1 MAQQFSVPS
10 DRRAAFFLRGDDA
23 LAYYRFGAVRDAA
36 VAHCSYGGAAA
47 RRVRAGVVRIIRSQD
62 RGAQQSPANH
72 YRLDIC
78 IRRGE
83 RVSQSVRH
91 NILML

>member
-1 MAQQFSVPS
+1 MAQQFAVPS
-10 DRRAAFFLRGDDA
+10 DRRAPLLVRCYHFRTDP
-23 LAYYRFGAVRDAA
+23 RFRAVRDAA